1 MAALV
6 LLEDI
11 ANRAIRRQRVFW
23 TVISFFFLRL
33 LGTFAAP
40 LPRSQ
45 PALYTAMPHILFC
58 VKAHWRDSQKAS
70 PHKPLPPPAGPQF
83 QTQ

>member
-1 MAALV
+1 M
-6 LLEDI
+6 
-11 ANRAIRRQRVFW
+11 RRQRVFW
-23 TVISFFFLRL
+23 TVISFFFFFLRL

-45 PALYTAMPHILFC
+45 PALHTAMPHILFC

-70 PHKPLPPPAGPQF
+70 PHEPLPPPAGPQF

>member
-1 MAALV
+1 MAALA

-11 ANRAIRRQRVFW
+11 TNRAMRRQRVFW

-58 VKAHWRDSQKAS
+58 VKAH
-70 PHKPLPPPAGPQF
+70 
-83 QTQ
+83 